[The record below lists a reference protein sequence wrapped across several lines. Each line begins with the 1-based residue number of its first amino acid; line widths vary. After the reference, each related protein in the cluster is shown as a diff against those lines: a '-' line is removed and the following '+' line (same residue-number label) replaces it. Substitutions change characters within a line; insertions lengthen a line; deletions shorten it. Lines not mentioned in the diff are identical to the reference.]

1 LILKELIE
9 GYLYFPLTNR
19 APFDM
24 SFPLSIFNYISH
36 YAKTWHPWLEHI
48 WLVSQFSHAI
58 TDVLQL
64 IHFYEYHHFHDYM
77 TLHHYSH
84 MLKNYYVCHW
94 PCLTNF
100 WKRKNL
106 DEGVFIFASWK
117 LWFTFNKIMYWY
129 YMLSFGC
136 NGFNNIV

>member
-1 LILKELIE
+1 LASLFLKELIK
-9 GYLYFPLTNR
+9 GYLFFPLTSR

-24 SFPLSIFNYISH
+24 SFPLSIFNYIFH

-58 TDVLQL
+58 TYALQL
-64 IHFYEYHHFHDYM
+64 NHFYEYHHFHDYM
-77 TLHHYSH
+77 TLHEYGH

-100 WKRKNL
+100 SKWKNL
-106 DEGVFIFASWK
+106 DEGVVHICKLKTFIH
-117 LWFTFNKIMYWY
+117 LQQNNVLIWY
-129 YMLSFGC
+129 VVIWM
-136 NGFNNIV
+136 